1 MTTKNQA
8 SSPRIWA
15 IGGGKGGVGKSVIA
29 ANLAIET
36 ARRGTTVTLV
46 DMDLGGA
53 NAHTLLGLGA
63 PTLKITDFVE
73 RRIATLAETITP
85 TPVGGLGLIAG
96 AGATPG
102 AANTRHAQKERLLRN
117 LRTLPSNVVLL
128 DLGAGTAFNV
138 LDFFV
143 GADLGIVVTM
153 PEHTS
158 VENANNFLRAAFF
171 RRLVRSTA
179 TRPFRS
185 VIRELI
191 AQPQN
196 AQPLTPRQLVDA
208 AAGIDEEAPKRLRR
222 ALEGFGPAIVVNQV
236 RVPGDRALPEQM
248 AGAAR
253 EYFGIAAWA
262 GGFIPADRLVG
273 RSVRERRPVVEAFP
287 GAPFSAAVGQ
297 LADALLASGASDA

>member
-1 MTTKNQA
+1 MTTKNHA

-36 ARRGTTVTLV
+36 ARRGITVTLV

-53 NAHTLLGLGA
+53 NAHTLLGLRT
-63 PTLKITDFVE
+63 PTENITDFVE
-73 RRIATLAETITP
+73 RRIATLAEAVTP
-85 TPVGGLGLIAG
+85 TPVRGLGLIAG

-102 AANTRHAQKERLLRN
+102 AANTRHSQKERLLRN
-117 LRTLPSNVVLL
+117 LRTLPSQVVLL

-143 GADLGIVVTM
+143 GADLGIVVTI

-171 RRLVRSTA
+171 RRLVRSPA

-185 VIRELI
+185 VIRELFQ
-191 AQPQN
+191 QPRDGR
-196 AQPLTPRQLVDA
+196 PLIPRQLVDE
-208 AAGIDEEAPKRLRR
+208 AAGVDEEAPDRLRR
-222 ALEGFGPAIVVNQV
+222 ALEGFVPVIVVNQV

-248 AGAAR
+248 ARAAR
-253 EYFGIAAWA
+253 EYFGIAARS

-287 GAPFSAAVGQ
+287 GAPFSAAIGQ
-297 LADALLASGASDA
+297 LAEALLAPGGSHA